1 MTTELRIA
9 FHQSLD
15 EIDGHVT
22 QLFALVTEGL
32 AAATYALLA
41 ADRDAGRAVVQK
53 DKVVD
58 ELYLRVEELTLRE
71 VALQSPVAS
80 DLRFLLSVLR
90 IVPELERSGDLVE
103 HIAAGAA
110 RGLAGELNP
119 RIRGLVTE
127 MGRVGVE
134 LWRMAADAYA
144 ERDGGA
150 ARRIADGDDE
160 LDELHLSLRTELAS
174 GSVRSVPVAIEM
186 ALLGR
191 FYERLGD
198 HAVNIARRIEY
209 TTPPSSAETAP
220 SAPAEPHAGVDDRRV
235 PPVAEQPSREE

>member
-1 MTTELRIA
+1 MTGELRIA
-9 FHQSLD
+9 FHHNLG

-32 AAATYALLA
+32 AAATDALLSG
-41 ADRDAGRAVVQK
+41 DREAGRAVVQK
-53 DKVVD
+53 DVVVD
-58 ELYLRVEELTLRE
+58 ELYRRVEELTLRE
-71 VALQSPVAS
+71 VALQGPVAS

-103 HIAAGAA
+103 HIAARAA
-110 RGLAGELNP
+110 RGLAEELTP

-134 LWRMAADAYA
+134 LWRMAADGYA

-150 ARRIADGDDE
+150 ARRIAAGDDE
-160 LDELHLSLRTELAS
+160 LDELHTSLTAEIAS
-174 GSVRSVPVAIEM
+174 GSVSLPVAIEM
-186 ALLGR
+186 ALVGR

-198 HAVNIARRIEY
+198 HAVNIARRMEY
-209 TTPPSSAETAP
+209 SSLG
-220 SAPAEPHAGVDDRRV
+220 PADPAGSSPAGPGGD
-235 PPVAEQPSREE
+235 AGSREE

>member
-32 AAATYALLA
+32 AAATDALLSG
-41 ADRDAGRAVVQK
+41 DRAAGRAVVQK
-53 DKVVD
+53 DVVVD
-58 ELYLRVEELTLRE
+58 ELYRRVEELTLRE
-71 VALQSPVAS
+71 VALQGPVAS

-103 HIAAGAA
+103 HIAARAA
-110 RGLAGELNP
+110 RGLAEELTP
-119 RIRGLVTE
+119 RIRGLVDQ

-144 ERDGGA
+144 ERDGSA
-150 ARRIADGDDE
+150 ARRIEDGDDE
-160 LDELHLSLRTELAS
+160 LDELHTSLTAEIAS
-174 GSVRSVPVAIEM
+174 GSVSLPVAIEM
-186 ALLGR
+186 ALVGR

-198 HAVNIARRIEY
+198 HAVNIARRMEY
-209 TTPPSSAETAP
+209 TSQARADGRSADDIPPAPTMAE
-220 SAPAEPHAGVDDRRV
+220 EGPHG
-235 PPVAEQPSREE
+235 E